1 MCSKRVLDIC
11 QLDMGCMEGLAL
23 SKQKIH
29 TASPMVVCNIL
40 WIEDMLEMIR
50 NSWLWLTHI
59 KRCRNRFVLARNFR
73 SCGWFVFL
81 ACGFSLAVWPGG
93 LKCVYWVNVSYILG
107 KISTSASHT
116 TDMTHSRIFQS
127 QLSKFVL
134 ISNWFPGSFFRC
146 HWNHSHEP
154 NFPLSLSPV
163 EVKCATLSISFPS
176 SVAVDSGESD
186 NKPWA
191 EFTNR
196 IRMGTEF
203 GLGQEV

>member
-1 MCSKRVLDIC
+1 MCSKRVPDIC
-11 QLDMGCMEGLAL
+11 QLDMGCMEGLVL

-40 WIEDMLEMIR
+40 WSEDMLEMIR

-59 KRCRNRFVLARNFR
+59 KRCRNRFVLAARNFR
-73 SCGWFVFL
+73 YCGWFVFL

-134 ISNWFPGSFFRC
+134 ISNWFPGSFFSMSLQSQPC
-146 HWNHSHEP
+146 TK
-154 NFPLSLSPV
+154 LSLAQSK
-163 EVKCATLSISFPS
+163 VKCCNSVDFVSFLSCCWQRR
-176 SVAVDSGESD
+176 V
-186 NKPWA
+186 W
-191 EFTNR
+191 
-196 IRMGTEF
+196 
-203 GLGQEV
+203 